1 MHNLLFRSASRI
13 AGTSQRARENIVSIH
28 SYRTALVTGASSGI
42 GAACVRMLCVNN
54 LNVLAMDRDAA
65 RLADLA
71 SETGCETIVMDV
83 RHTPKLYESLAGRD
97 IDVLINNAGLAHGL
111 AEGFLGTQTEQV
123 DEMIEVNVTAA
134 IHVLRAA
141 LPSMIARR
149 QGHIVAMGS
158 IASLYPLGLPV
169 YGASKGAIRSLSRH
183 LRMELSGTKIRHT
196 EICPGRTETG
206 FFDTAFGEPQQRA
219 AFVSEIRLLD
229 PKDIADAIEY
239 ALGTPLHVNVSSIE
253 ITPVDQVPG
262 GQILS

>member
-1 MHNLLFRSASRI
+1 MLLDNDI
-13 AGTSQRARENIVSIH
+13 D
-28 SYRTALVTGASSGI
+28 
-42 GAACVRMLCVNN
+42 
-54 LNVLAMDRDAA
+54 VLAMDRNEE

-71 SETGCETIVMDV
+71 SLTGCEPIAMDV
-83 RHTPKLYESLAGRD
+83 RRTEDLYDVLAGRD
-97 IDVLINNAGLAHGL
+97 VDVLINNAGLAHGL
-111 AEGFLGTQTEQV
+111 AEGFLGLHADQV
-123 DEMIEVNVTAA
+123 DEMIEVNVTAS
-134 IHVLRAA
+134 IHVLRAV
-141 LPSMIARR
+141 LPSMIRR
-149 QGHIVAMGS
+149 KQGHIVAMGS

-206 FFDTAFGEPQQRA
+206 FFDTAFADQQARA

-229 PKDIADAIEY
+229 PEDIAEAIQY
-239 ALGTPLHVNVSSIE
+239 ALRTPTHVNVSSIE

>member
-1 MHNLLFRSASRI
+1 MLLDNDI
-13 AGTSQRARENIVSIH
+13 D
-28 SYRTALVTGASSGI
+28 
-42 GAACVRMLCVNN
+42 
-54 LNVLAMDRDAA
+54 VLAMDRNEE

-71 SETGCETIVMDV
+71 SLTGCEPIVMDI
-83 RHTPKLYESLAGRD
+83 RRTEDLYDVLAGRD
-97 IDVLINNAGLAHGL
+97 VDVLINNAGLAHGL
-111 AEGFLGTQTEQV
+111 AEGFLGLHADQV
-123 DEMIEVNVTAA
+123 DEMIEVNVTAS
-134 IHVLRAA
+134 IHVLRAV
-141 LPSMIARR
+141 LPSMIRR
-149 QGHIVAMGS
+149 KQGHIVAMGS

-206 FFDTAFGEPQQRA
+206 FFDTAFADQQARA

-229 PKDIADAIEY
+229 PEDIAEAIQY
-239 ALGTPLHVNVSSIE
+239 ALRTPPHVNVSSIE